1 MDLEI
6 RDLDGLPLAGRSGTG
21 ARASIAAPKAVAV
34 IGGGFSGLICAIHL
48 LLKSSRHGP
57 RIYLI
62 ERRDSFGVGAA
73 YSTDNP
79 GHLLNTRAA
88 NMSVFADRP
97 DHFLGWL
104 QTRGRAFDG
113 NGASF
118 VSRRIYREYL
128 QELLRD
134 IACRAEAAG
143 RLYLVPDEVVAIR
156 PAGGR
161 YNVHLKVGKVLP
173 VDAAIIATGN
183 PPPHP
188 PDVPEAAFF
197 ESSRYID
204 DPWHPTAFDA
214 VEPQDTI
221 VILGTGLTMI
231 DAVLSLRLRGHEGPV
246 MALSRRGLV
255 PRRHAA
261 AATRLVKH
269 TIPALPTR
277 LSMALRTV
285 RAAIGD
291 ARRAGGNWQD
301 VVDGLRP
308 HTAAYWQSLPLEA
321 KRRFLRHLR
330 PWWDVHRHRLA
341 PQVADTVKGLL
352 RDGNLVICRGQLT
365 GVRLDGPPDAPTAAV
380 SWRPAGDTLLYR
392 MTAHHVVNCMG
403 PGGDPARSNTAL
415 IPGLVAAGLARP
427 DRLRLGLDVDR
438 TGRLIGRDSAISAR
452 LFALGPPTR
461 GIFWEA
467 TAVPDIR
474 ELAVTVA
481 DAALSALDCPSVAAE
496 TA

>member
-1 MDLEI
+1 M
-6 RDLDGLPLAGRSGTG
+6 SVV
-21 ARASIAAPKAVAV
+21 SPKSVAV

-48 LLKSSRHGP
+48 LLKSSREGP

-62 ERRDSFGVGAA
+62 ERRDAFGSGAA

-79 GHLLNTRAA
+79 GHLLNTRAS

-97 DHFLGWL
+97 EHFLHWL
-104 QTRGRAFDG
+104 QTQGRTFDG
-113 NGASF
+113 NGSSF
-118 VSRRIYREYL
+118 VSRRIYRDYL

-143 RLYLVPDEVVAIR
+143 RLYLVPDEVVALK
-156 PAGGR
+156 PAGAR
-161 YNVHLKVGKVLP
+161 YAVHLKVGKVLP
-173 VDAAIIATGN
+173 VDAVILASGN

-188 PDVPEAAFF
+188 PNVPDAAFVQ
-197 ESSRYID
+197 SSRYID
-204 DPWHPTAFDA
+204 DPWRPSAFDA
-214 VEPQDTI
+214 VEPRDTI

-231 DAVLSLRLRGHEGPV
+231 DAVLSLRLRGHQGQV

-261 AATRLVKH
+261 AIRPVEH
-269 TIPALPTR
+269 DFSALPLR
-277 LSMALRTV
+277 LSVALRSV
-285 RAAIGD
+285 RKAID
-291 ARRAGGNWQD
+291 HAQQAGGNWQD
-301 VVDGLRP
+301 VVDRLRP
-308 HTAAYWQSLPLEA
+308 HTASYWQSLPLEA
-321 KRRFLRHLR
+321 KRRFLGHLR

-341 PQVADTVKGLL
+341 PQVADKVQELIAGG
-352 RDGNLVICRGQLT
+352 DLVICRGQLI
-365 GVRLDGPPDAPTAAV
+365 RIALDGSPESPKAHVT
-380 SWRPAGDTLLYR
+380 WRPAGDTLLYR
-392 MTAHHVVNCMG
+392 MAAHHVINCMG
-403 PGGDPARSNTAL
+403 PGGDPARSKTPL

-438 TGRLIGRDSAISAR
+438 AGHLIGRDGTISDR

-461 GIFWEA
+461 GVFWEA

-474 ELAVTVA
+474 QLAGAVA
-481 DAALSALDCPSVAAE
+481 DAALAALDCPSMAAE

>member
-1 MDLEI
+1 MN
-6 RDLDGLPLAGRSGTG
+6 
-21 ARASIAAPKAVAV
+21 IAAPQAVAV
-34 IGGGFSGLICAIHL
+34 IGAGFSGLICAIHL
-48 LLKSSRHGP
+48 LLKSSREGP

-62 ERRDSFGVGAA
+62 ERREAFGVGAA

-97 DHFLGWL
+97 DHFINWL
-104 QTRGRAFDG
+104 QNRAGTFDG
-113 NGASF
+113 NGSSF
-118 VSRRIYREYL
+118 VSRRVYRDYL
-128 QELLRD
+128 QNLLRE
-134 IACRAEAAG
+134 IACGADAAG
-143 RLYLVPDEVVAIR
+143 RFYLVPDEVVALK
-156 PAGGR
+156 PAGTR
-161 YNVHLKVGKVLP
+161 YEVHLKVGKVLS
-173 VDAAIIATGN
+173 VDAAIVATGN

-188 PDVPEAAFF
+188 PNVPDTSFF

-204 DPWHPTAFDA
+204 DPWHPSAFDA

-261 AATRLVKH
+261 AAQPVEHDL
-269 TIPALPTR
+269 PALPLR
-277 LSMALRTV
+277 LSMALRTIK
-285 RAAIGD
+285 AAVED
-291 ARRAGGNWQD
+291 AKRAGGNWQD
-301 VVDGLRP
+301 VIDGLRP
-308 HTAAYWQSLPLEA
+308 HTAAYWQGLPLEA

-341 PQVADTVKGLL
+341 PQVADRVRELIREGS
-352 RDGNLVICRGQLT
+352 LVICRGQLFRI
-365 GVRLDGPPDAPTAAV
+365 GLDGSLDAPTAAV
-380 SWRPAGDTLLYR
+380 TWRPAGDTLLYR
-392 MTAHHVVNCMG
+392 MTAHHVLNCMG
-403 PGGDPARSNTAL
+403 PGGDPARSKTPL
-415 IPGLVAAGLARP
+415 IPGLVSAGLARP

-438 TGRLIGRDSAISAR
+438 AGHLIGRDGTISER

-461 GIFWEA
+461 GVFWEA

-474 ELAVTVA
+474 QLAGAVA
-481 DAALSALDCPSVAAE
+481 TTALAALDCPCVAAE
-496 TA
+496 TV